1 MTTAKK
7 ILSICTAALMLAG
20 MTGCSGST
28 SDSSAADNNPTSS
41 NAAPA
46 ADKTSSEA
54 APAEDS
60 TPANENTEKPAS
72 LDTDIVVISREDGS
86 GTRSAFVEL
95 MGIEQKNENGDKE
108 DMTRED
114 AEISQSTS
122 VVLQSVKDDVD
133 AIGYVSL
140 GSLNDTVKAVK
151 VDGTEATADNIL
163 AGQYKVSRPFVIAVR
178 DGDLSEL
185 GADFITFIMSD
196 DGQAI
201 IQQEKYISVGGSG
214 AYTPAGLT
222 GTIVL
227 SGSTSVS
234 PVMEVLADAYKE
246 LNSGVEIEVQQTGSG
261 AGITAVTEG
270 ACDIGMSSRALKE
283 EELAA
288 GLTATTIANDGIAVI
303 VNLDNPIDNLT
314 SEQIMNIYTGNINN
328 WSELN

>member
-1 MTTAKK
+1 MNTKK
-7 ILSICTAALMLAG
+7 IITLCTAALMLAG
-20 MTGCSGST
+20 MTGCQGGT
-28 SDSSAADNNPTSS
+28 TSS
-41 NAAPA
+41 S
-46 ADKTSSEA
+46 SSESST
-54 APAEDS
+54 PASNGSSNTTTSKPADS
-60 TPANENTEKPAS
+60 TPSEDNTKT
-72 LDTDIVVISREDGS
+72 LDSDIVVISREDGS

-133 AIGYVSL
+133 AIGYISL
-140 GSLNDTVKAVK
+140 GSLNDTVKAIK
-151 VDGTEATADNIL
+151 VNGVEPTTENIL
-163 AGQYKVSRPFVIAVR
+163 SGEYKVARPFVIAVR

-185 GADFITFIMSD
+185 GADFMKFIMSD

-201 IQQEKYISVGGSG
+201 VEQEKYISVGSNG

-222 GTIVL
+222 GRVVL

-234 PVMEVLADAYKE
+234 PVMEVLADAYKQ

-270 ACDIGMSSRALKE
+270 ACDIGMSSRALKD
-283 EELAA
+283 EELAN

-303 VNLDNPIDNLT
+303 VNTENPVDDLS
-314 SEQIMNIYTGNINN
+314 SEQIMNIYTGNINS

>member
-1 MTTAKK
+1 MNTKK
-7 ILSICTAALMLAG
+7 IITLCTAALMLAG
-20 MTGCSGST
+20 MTGCAGST
-28 SDSSAADNNPTSS
+28 TSS
-41 NAAPA
+41 S
-46 ADKTSSEA
+46 SSESSN
-54 APAEDS
+54 PASNDAS
-60 TPANENTEKPAS
+60 NNTTTSKPADS
-72 LDTDIVVISREDGS
+72 IPSEDNTATLDSDIVVISREDGS

-133 AIGYVSL
+133 AIGYISL
-140 GSLNDTVKAVK
+140 GSLNDTVKAIK
-151 VDGTEATADNIL
+151 VNGVEPTTENIL
-163 AGQYKVSRPFVIAVR
+163 SGEYKVARPFVVAVR

-185 GADFITFIMSD
+185 GADFMKFIMSD

-201 IQQEKYISVGGSG
+201 VEQEKYISVGSGG
-214 AYTPAGLT
+214 AYTPSGLT
-222 GTIVL
+222 GRVVL

-234 PVMEVLADAYKE
+234 PVMEVLADAYKQ

-270 ACDIGMSSRALKE
+270 ACDIGMSSRALKD
-283 EELAA
+283 EELAN

-303 VNLDNPIDNLT
+303 VNTENPVDDLS
-314 SEQIMNIYTGNINN
+314 SEQIMNIYTGNINS